1 MQVFAHKWH
10 HTSNVM
16 PYSFAAQLPSD
27 VVVEPAVAGRL
38 IGGPGVPRG
47 PGAYAA
53 IPRTPYIITAGHW
66 DCSLRVFDFETG
78 ALRQSG
84 TAHRAPVTCLSI
96 ATSAP
101 PPAPSSPTLSAAC
114 QPVAAA
120 GMGSLPARCVAV
132 ARAPVLFWKCV

>member
-1 MQVFAHKWH
+1 
-10 HTSNVM
+10 M

-47 PGAYAA
+47 SGAYAV
-53 IPRTPYIITAGHW
+53 IPRTPYIVTAGHW

-78 ALRQSG
+78 ALKQSG

-96 ATSAP
+96 ATSASP
-101 PPAPSSPTLSAAC
+101 PHPWLPS
-114 QPVAAA
+114 V
-120 GMGSLPARCVAV
+120 LPACS
-132 ARAPVLFWKCV
+132 